1 MMPGIG
7 KSRLAMALLVA
18 LLLAGGAWGAW
29 GAAPPAPPGAS
40 MAPAPPP
47 PAPPSW
53 RELSDTGYQQLT
65 AGDLPAAL
73 ASFEAALELN
83 PRGAAARTGKGIVLA
98 RRGELE
104 LAEKVLREALVLNP
118 DPTRTH
124 YELGRI
130 YQQQGDY
137 QRAIDEF
144 KQGIEKYRESHP

>member
-1 MMPGIG
+1 
-7 KSRLAMALLVA
+7 MALLVA